1 MSGCL
6 LRIFKNKKK
15 WKKRIEHTRNLRRE
29 KKAMRKE
36 MREEKLNKKRQL
48 PGQLEI
54 ILGELHPSHS
64 HAVEIEIDRN
74 FSMF

>member
-29 KKAMRKE
+29 KKA